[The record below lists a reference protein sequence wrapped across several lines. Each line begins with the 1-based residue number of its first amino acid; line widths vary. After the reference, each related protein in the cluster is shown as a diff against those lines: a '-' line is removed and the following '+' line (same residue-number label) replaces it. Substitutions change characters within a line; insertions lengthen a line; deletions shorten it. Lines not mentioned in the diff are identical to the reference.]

1 MKEDE
6 ILPCLRK
13 HKDKQEFDH
22 KCRELIVKREIA
34 ENKGM
39 YWYLKKNWLSSF
51 TMYMDIYREIVVK
64 ILHLNSFYN
73 NNSIRLSLELVH
85 VLPRKYLIKCYSC
98 VMK

>member
-13 HKDKQEFDH
+13 HKDKQDFDH

-39 YWYLKKNWLSSF
+39 YGTGIWKR
-51 TMYMDIYREIVVK
+51 IE
-64 ILHLNSFYN
+64 
-73 NNSIRLSLELVH
+73 
-85 VLPRKYLIKCYSC
+85 
-98 VMK
+98 

>member
-64 ILHLNSFYN
+64 ILHLNSFNN

-85 VLPRKYLIKCYSC
+85 VHCITQEISD
-98 VMK
+98 

>member
-39 YWYLKKNWLSSF
+39 CLKKNWLSSF
-51 TMYMDIYREIVVK
+51 TMYMDMYR
-64 ILHLNSFYN
+64 
-73 NNSIRLSLELVH
+73 
-85 VLPRKYLIKCYSC
+85 
-98 VMK
+98 

>member
-13 HKDKQEFDH
+13 HKDKQDFDH

-39 YWYLKKNWLSSF
+39 YWYLKIIWKKNWISSF
-51 TMYMDIYREIVVK
+51 TMYMDMYR
-64 ILHLNSFYN
+64 
-73 NNSIRLSLELVH
+73 
-85 VLPRKYLIKCYSC
+85 
-98 VMK
+98 

>member
-64 ILHLNSFYN
+64 ILHLNPFN
-73 NNSIRLSLELVH
+73 NNNIRLCLELVH
-85 VLPRKYLIKCYSC
+85 VLPKKYLIKRYSC

>member
-64 ILHLNSFYN
+64 ILHLNSFN
-73 NNSIRLSLELVH
+73 NNNNIRLSLELVQE
-85 VLPRKYLIKCYSC
+85 ISD
-98 VMK
+98 